1 MTETKKYICGYCITT
16 NHDKCKNEP
25 TYNDKKYSCECFCRT
40 IEYTDDIRDRMIEEF
55 YGR

>member
-40 IEYTDDIRDRMIEEF
+40 IEYTDEIRDRMIEEF